1 MDPLILSFSAA
12 GIAILHTAL
21 GPDHYLPFAALGT
34 ARRWSMARTLTIT
47 AICGMGHVI
56 ASLVLAAL
64 ALGVGSVAMRLT
76 GITAVRGDIAAWL
89 MVAFGLAYAL
99 YGLKFILREITA
111 HSHAHAHVDGTQHAH
126 GHSHH
131 AGHVHAHVDIA
142 GLANRKQSM
151 VAVGWALFVIFLF
164 GPCEPLIPLVM
175 APASQGAWFAVAA
188 VVGVFAVATIGTMLT
203 IVWLL
208 TSGLAR
214 VPALR
219 AGAYV
224 HSTAGVTVAACGAA
238 MLLGL

>member
-1 MDPLILSFSAA
+1 
-12 GIAILHTAL
+12 
-21 GPDHYLPFAALGT
+21 
-34 ARRWSMARTLTIT
+34 
-47 AICGMGHVI
+47 
-56 ASLVLAAL
+56 
-64 ALGVGSVAMRLT
+64 
-76 GITAVRGDIAAWL
+76 
-89 MVAFGLAYAL
+89 
-99 YGLKFILREITA
+99 
-111 HSHAHAHVDGTQHAH
+111 HAH

-142 GLANRKQSM
+142 GVANRKQSM